1 VGGTLSLPAVYWL
14 AREVFGPR
22 RALVAMGLVAFG
34 LVPLIVSRW
43 GWTLALLLTLS
54 MATVA
59 ATLAALRT
67 RRMAYAILAG
77 ILLGL
82 SLHTHAAA
90 WAAAGGL
97 LLHAVLLLKRPD
109 LRRLIAG
116 AVAGCL
122 LAAIPYVVGFA
133 DYPAL
138 VGGRARDVSV
148 FGTTKDVSI
157 PGGNR
162 PGAPAIRL
170 PYNMLEYTGLFL
182 WTSDPNPR
190 HGFPGRPPFL
200 LPVGVAALI
209 GIALALGKVRQ
220 GDESPR
226 RRSSRESSQMRHG
239 KRSRAQGASSGT
251 SADYPRTEGSFV
263 ADRLRDA
270 RRRSRTTSRAAGP
283 AKRGGS
289 PAVPSGRAVLVRRA
303 RSGSRGAASGVVAL
317 SAAAE

>member
-1 VGGTLSLPAVYWL
+1 
-14 AREVFGPR
+14 
-22 RALVAMGLVAFG
+22 MGLVAFG

-226 RRSSRESSQMRHG
+226 RRSSRESSQI
-239 KRSRAQGASSGT
+239 RAVPQTSSGSIPSWESSSFWR
-251 SADYPRTEGSFV
+251 SAHST
-263 ADRLRDA
+263 
-270 RRRSRTTSRAAGP
+270 
-283 AKRGGS
+283 GGS
-289 PAVPSGRAVLVRRA
+289 QLQRAPLGFGPESCGR
-303 RSGSRGAASGVVAL
+303 
-317 SAAAE
+317 